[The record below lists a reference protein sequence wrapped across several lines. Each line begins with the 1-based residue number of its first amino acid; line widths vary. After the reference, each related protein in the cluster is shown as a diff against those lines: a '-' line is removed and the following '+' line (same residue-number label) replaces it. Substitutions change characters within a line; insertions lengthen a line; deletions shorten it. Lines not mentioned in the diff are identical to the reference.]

1 MHFPPGADKSGL
13 SVRVKSE
20 PPTARGVS
28 PFWRAAGMIDVAR
41 RPVRLLPGGGF
52 AGQASQD
59 GTRLAGTHTA

>member
-52 AGQASQD
+52 AALTSQD
-59 GTRLAGTHTA
+59 SREAASD